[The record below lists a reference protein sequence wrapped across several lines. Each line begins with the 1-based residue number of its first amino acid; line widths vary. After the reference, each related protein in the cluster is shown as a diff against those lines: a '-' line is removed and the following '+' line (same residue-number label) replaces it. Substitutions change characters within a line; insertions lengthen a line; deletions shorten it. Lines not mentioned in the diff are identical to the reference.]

1 METEHYIDGQHNG
14 GVYNSFNNNPYI
26 YCYQSPVMLIDP
38 NGKQVWSRIWGG
50 VKAVGGGLE
59 MVAGGALLAIPEPTM
74 ATKVAGVVVV
84 AHGADVASAGL
95 KQIWT
100 GEDTSSL
107 TSQGLQAVGMSK
119 QNAEM
124 VDASISIIGTA
135 GAGTISNASKAG
147 LVTTET
153 VEASKSIISTENG
166 IEITGFTRHGLNRA
180 IERGVKTDGIL
191 DAVKNPLKTGK
202 VVTDKLGRQSQRFIG
217 KQSEVV
223 VNPEN
228 GKIISVNPTS
238 SKKAANLLKNV
249 NNK

>member
-1 METEHYIDGQHNG
+1 
-14 GVYNSFNNNPYI
+14 
-26 YCYQSPVMLIDP
+26 
-38 NGKQVWSRIWGG
+38 
-50 VKAVGGGLE
+50 
-59 MVAGGALLAIPEPTM
+59 
-74 ATKVAGVVVV
+74 
-84 AHGADVASAGL
+84 
-95 KQIWT
+95 
-100 GEDTSSL
+100 
-107 TSQGLQAVGMSK
+107 LQAAGMSK
-119 QNAEM
+119 QNAEI

-153 VEASKSIISTENG
+153 VEASKSIICTENG